1 MRPNRQRKGRQLSI
15 SWTHFFRYLIK
26 ELVSILL
33 CPLLTFG
40 ISALAEAISNLE
52 SFDIRQIFRVCFH
65 NDMLLSVLSVY
76 IILYWGYVFSYKDEA
91 EDLLQNID
99 WFLRPLKGVGFVLC
113 LILIGA
119 AVFFKCNSEVNSG
132 SVLVFF
138 NIVEAVGFAV
148 CVILQCVSHPKN
160 YMAPRKK

>member
-76 IILYWGYVFSYKDEA
+76 IILYWGYETDSCQWCRDET
-91 EDLLQNID
+91 LTS
-99 WFLRPLKGVGFVLC
+99 PLDP
-113 LILIGA
+113 
-119 AVFFKCNSEVNSG
+119 SS
-132 SVLVFF
+132 
-138 NIVEAVGFAV
+138 
-148 CVILQCVSHPKN
+148 
-160 YMAPRKK
+160 MT

>member
-1 MRPNRQRKGRQLSI
+1 MHPNRQRKARQLSI
-15 SWTHFFRYLIK
+15 SWIHFFRYLIK

-52 SFDIRQIFRVCFH
+52 NFNIRQIFWSCFH

-91 EDLLQNID
+91 EDLLHRIA
-99 WFLRPLKGVGFVLC
+99 WLLRLLKGVGFCLC
-113 LILIGA
+113 LVLIGS

-132 SVLVFF
+132 SISAFF